1 MSSVLRSNYTVA
13 DENLTHQ
20 SMALNPGPLSPDSD
34 LSAKRLEIAALLNKL
49 SLRQRPIDSTMPPN
63 PQLPSKPLPGNLAN
77 SHDHFPQLDGPI
89 ELEGRRKRLGGDVCL
104 VFVHAGAGYHSVQ
117 NERTHLAA
125 CEESVSPVAAQS
137 GYDRCPRDLNHI

>member
-1 MSSVLRSNYTVA
+1 
-13 DENLTHQ
+13 
-20 SMALNPGPLSPDSD
+20 MALNPGSD
-34 LSAKRLEIAALLNKL
+34 LSAKRLEITALLNKL
-49 SLRQRPIDSTMPPN
+49 SLRQRTIDSTMP
-63 PQLPSKPLPGNLAN
+63 LPSHRPCKPLPGNLAN

-125 CEESVSPVAAQS
+125 CEESVSP
-137 GYDRCPRDLNHI
+137 PRLAELH

>member
-1 MSSVLRSNYTVA
+1 
-13 DENLTHQ
+13 
-20 SMALNPGPLSPDSD
+20 MALNPGSD
-34 LSAKRLEIAALLNKL
+34 LSAKRLEITALLNKL
-49 SLRQRPIDSTMPPN
+49 SLRQRTIDSTMP
-63 PQLPSKPLPGNLAN
+63 LPSHRPCKPVPGNLANSHDPN

-125 CEESVSPVAAQS
+125 CEESVSP
-137 GYDRCPRDLNHI
+137 PRLAELH